1 MNRRFFSKFLAL
13 GTGSLGLM
21 PSDSDSTEKTAT
33 GGEDNPDS
41 TVNNSLKFN
50 PLFGQVPACV
60 ADFQILAKTALPRA
74 TYEYITSGSTDEV
87 TLHENLAAFRRIRI
101 LPPLLAGVDRVDT
114 STSILGQSISMPI
127 LIAPVAGQSLF
138 HADGVLGSARAAA
151 AAHTILGVSSSAGNS
166 VEEIAAASS
175 GPKWF
180 QLYVPKD
187 RGVTRQLV
195 ERVHASGY
203 KAIIVTVDL
212 GERKDADLRNRFALP
227 PSVLRK
233 HLIDIGFPITKDMSY
248 SDLLAF
254 NEKAWDLAL
263 DWKFFD
269 WLRSVTNL
277 PILLKGVLRPADAQQ
292 AIALG
297 LDGIIVSNH
306 GGRRLD
312 GVPSSIEQLPKI
324 ADVMDGKAELLLDS
338 GVRRGTDVL
347 KAIALGAKAVL
358 IGRPSAWALAAEGE
372 LGVSK
377 VLSFFREELILAMQ
391 TSGCPSLAA
400 IKKPLL
406 MM

>member
-1 MNRRFFSKFLAL
+1 
-13 GTGSLGLM
+13 
-21 PSDSDSTEKTAT
+21 
-33 GGEDNPDS
+33 
-41 TVNNSLKFN
+41 
-50 PLFGQVPACV
+50 
-60 ADFQILAKTALPRA
+60 
-74 TYEYITSGSTDEV
+74 
-87 TLHENLAAFRRIRI
+87 
-101 LPPLLAGVDRVDT
+101 
-114 STSILGQSISMPI
+114 
-127 LIAPVAGQSLF
+127 
-138 HADGVLGSARAAA
+138 
-151 AAHTILGVSSSAGNS
+151 
-166 VEEIAAASS
+166 
-175 GPKWF
+175 
-180 QLYVPKD
+180 
-187 RGVTRQLV
+187 
-195 ERVHASGY
+195 
-203 KAIIVTVDL
+203 
-212 GERKDADLRNRFALP
+212 
-227 PSVLRK
+227 
-233 HLIDIGFPITKDMSY
+233 MSY